1 MNHYIVFYANILL
14 FLLQRYTLFTLTE
27 YLLNINNISMAV
39 LWRIDSLSQQEIEKY
54 RQRSTRAINGLRMC
68 LKYADAISKYEKIG
82 DKYKTLANYMGLAQE
97 GGNSYYNY
105 FIPINEDLVF
115 MLRNAS
121 HDNKNEDSYNK
132 HEQLGRP
139 NKRFVIYFKNGNT
152 FKDNKMIF
160 LDAEHHL
167 VPYNVNALDN
177 EASVTAY
184 INSLINLF
192 ENGKTTF
199 PSLPIIAEN
208 KQYKSDKKMKYTI
221 KESQLHKIIA
231 ESVKKVLSELDARTY
246 ASYAD
251 KRAAQGN
258 YDKAA
263 KGVDAARDAWN
274 NKFSHD
280 DNFAH
285 GYSKENMIDTSD
297 SPYTVHSQSMSRDA
311 LGNAISNN
319 VNQVNPQNDKRTA
332 DRYRVAQQM
341 AQGNGKYVKGQ
352 GWQ

>member
-1 MNHYIVFYANILL
+1 
-14 FLLQRYTLFTLTE
+14 
-27 YLLNINNISMAV
+27 MAV

-115 MLRNAS
+115 MLRNAN

-139 NKRFVIYFKNGNT
+139 NKRFVIYFKNDNT

-208 KQYKSDKKMKYTI
+208 KQYKS
-221 KESQLHKIIA
+221 
-231 ESVKKVLSELDARTY
+231 
-246 ASYAD
+246 
-251 KRAAQGN
+251 
-258 YDKAA
+258 
-263 KGVDAARDAWN
+263 
-274 NKFSHD
+274 
-280 DNFAH
+280 
-285 GYSKENMIDTSD
+285 
-297 SPYTVHSQSMSRDA
+297 
-311 LGNAISNN
+311 
-319 VNQVNPQNDKRTA
+319 
-332 DRYRVAQQM
+332 
-341 AQGNGKYVKGQ
+341 
-352 GWQ
+352 